1 MLIMKLCTLILFV
14 SLATASA
21 KTSYSQNAKFTLDL
35 ERVTVKDLFDKIEKS
50 SEFIF
55 VYYDNIIDLNKVVTV
70 KAENETV
77 EEILDEVFKSSENTF
92 KVFDR
97 QIVIAKKE
105 SSNAD
110 LESLLVQ
117 QPQKKQ
123 PQTSEYKK
131 EPIFSGWKLAIDMQI
146 RRQLPLPRKRFEC
159 LFLSFR
165 IIVDSAPVCCR
176 QRLGDV

>member
-1 MLIMKLCTLILFV
+1 MQKFGLLVPYIRNFKKFMLIMKLCTLILFV

-77 EEILDEVFKSSENTF
+77 EEILEEVFKSSENTF
-92 KVFDR
+92 KIFDR
-97 QIVIAKKE
+97 
-105 SSNAD
+105 
-110 LESLLVQ
+110 
-117 QPQKKQ
+117 
-123 PQTSEYKK
+123 
-131 EPIFSGWKLAIDMQI
+131 
-146 RRQLPLPRKRFEC
+146 
-159 LFLSFR
+159 
-165 IIVDSAPVCCR
+165 PVSYTHLR
-176 QRLGDV
+176 AHETR